1 MTRSLA
7 IFICSMALALSACSK
22 QPENQFQGW
31 IEADLIFISPDEQG
45 RVETMNVRE
54 GDRIAQG
61 SQLFT
66 LDADMQKA
74 DVASAESTL
83 ANAKQN
89 FERAQQ
95 LLKSA
100 AGTQKTYDDAQAA
113 LRDAEARLNS
123 QQTRLNR
130 RQLASPVTGVVQQ
143 VYYRPGETVQ
153 PGKPLVSLLP
163 PGNIKVRFFVPE
175 ALLPRIAIGDKV
187 NVTCDGCSG
196 DLPAS
201 ITFISQ
207 SVEFTPPVIYSLQE
221 RSKLVFLVEARPDRP
236 EQLRVGQPV
245 SVTVTPR
252 EVAK

>member
-1 MTRSLA
+1 MIRSFAYLLG
-7 IFICSMALALSACSK
+7 CGALALAACSK
-22 QPENQFQGW
+22 PPQNQYQGW

-54 GDRIAQG
+54 GDRVDAG
-61 SQLFT
+61 KQLFT
-66 LDADMQKA
+66 LDADVQKA
-74 DVASAESTL
+74 NVASAESTL

-100 AGTQKTYDDAQAA
+100 AGTQKAYDDAQAA
-113 LRDAEARLNS
+113 LRDADARLNVV
-123 QQTRLNR
+123 QTRLAR
-130 RQLASPVTGVVQQ
+130 RQMASPVTGVVQQ

-175 ALLPRIAIGDKV
+175 ALLPRIAIGDKAS
-187 NVTCDGCSG
+187 VTCDGCSG
-196 DLPAS
+196 DLS
-201 ITFISQ
+201 STITFIAS
-207 SVEFTPPVIYSLQE
+207 SAEFTPPVIYSQQE

-245 SVTVTPR
+245 SVGLAPR
-252 EVAK
+252 EAGK

>member
-1 MTRSLA
+1 MWVVAGVL
-7 IFICSMALALSACSK
+7 ALAACAK
-22 QPENQFQGW
+22 QPDNQFQGW
-31 IEADLIFISPDEQG
+31 IEADLIFVSPDEQG

-54 GDRIAQG
+54 GDRVELG
-61 SQLFT
+61 EELFT
-66 LDADMQKA
+66 LDADIQKA
-74 DVASAESTL
+74 DVQSAEAML
-83 ANAKQN
+83 ANARQN

-95 LLKSA
+95 LLKTA

-113 LRDAEARLNS
+113 LRDADARLNT
-123 QQTRLNR
+123 QRTRLSR
-130 RQLASPVTGVVQQ
+130 RRMASPVAGIVQQ

-187 NVTCDGCSG
+187 SITCDGCGGELS
-196 DLPAS
+196 AA

-221 RSKLVFLVEARPDRP
+221 RSKLVFLVEARPDKPDR
-236 EQLRVGQPV
+236 LRVGQPV

-252 EVAK
+252 EIGK

>member
-1 MTRSLA
+1 MTRT
-7 IFICSMALALSACSK
+7 SMWVVAGVLALAACAK
-22 QPENQFQGW
+22 QPDNQFQGW
-31 IEADLIFISPDEQG
+31 IEADLIFVSPDEQG

-54 GDRIAQG
+54 GDRVELG
-61 SQLFT
+61 EELFT
-66 LDADMQKA
+66 LDADIQKA
-74 DVASAESTL
+74 DVQSAEAML
-83 ANAKQN
+83 ANARQN

-95 LLKSA
+95 LLKTA

-113 LRDAEARLNS
+113 LRDADARLNT
-123 QQTRLNR
+123 QRTRLSR
-130 RQLASPVTGVVQQ
+130 RRMASPVAGIVQQ

-187 NVTCDGCSG
+187 SITCDGCGGELS
-196 DLPAS
+196 AA

-221 RSKLVFLVEARPDRP
+221 RSKLVFLVEARPDKPDR
-236 EQLRVGQPV
+236 LRVGQPV

-252 EVAK
+252 EIGK

>member
-1 MTRSLA
+1 MTKSFVLVIAGALMLA
-7 IFICSMALALSACSK
+7 ACSK
-22 QPENQFQGW
+22 PPENQFQGW

-45 RVETMNVRE
+45 RVETMKVRE
-54 GDRIAQG
+54 GDRVEAG
-61 SQLFT
+61 TQLFT
-66 LDADMQKA
+66 LDADLQNA
-74 DVASAESTL
+74 DVKSAEAML

-113 LRDAEARLNS
+113 LRDAEARLNT
-123 QQTRLNR
+123 QQTRLAR
-130 RQLASPVTGVVQQ
+130 RQLASPVAGVVQQ

-153 PGKPLVSLLP
+153 PGKPIISLLP

-187 NVTCDGCSG
+187 NVTCDGCGG
-196 DLPAS
+196 DLPAA

-221 RSKLVFLVEARPDRP
+221 RSKLVFLVEARPEKPD
-236 EQLRVGQPV
+236 QLRVGQPV
-245 SVTVTPR
+245 SVNVTPR
-252 EVAK
+252 ETPK

>member
-1 MTRSLA
+1 MTRSFAYL
-7 IFICSMALALSACSK
+7 IVGALALAGCSK
-22 QPENQFQGW
+22 EPENQFQGW

-45 RVETMNVRE
+45 RVETMKVRE
-54 GDRIAQG
+54 GDRVETG
-61 SQLFT
+61 TQLFT
-66 LDADMQKA
+66 LDADLQNA
-74 DVASAESTL
+74 DVKSAEAML

-95 LLKSA
+95 LLKTA

-113 LRDAEARLNS
+113 LRDAEARLNT
-123 QQTRLNR
+123 QQTRLAR
-130 RQLASPVTGVVQQ
+130 RQLASPVSGVVQQ

-153 PGKPLVSLLP
+153 PGKPIISLLP

-196 DLPAS
+196 ELPAA

-221 RSKLVFLVEARPDRP
+221 RSKLVFLVEARPDKPDR
-236 EQLRVGQPV
+236 LRVGQPV
-245 SVTVTPR
+245 SVNVMPR
-252 EVAK
+252 ETPK